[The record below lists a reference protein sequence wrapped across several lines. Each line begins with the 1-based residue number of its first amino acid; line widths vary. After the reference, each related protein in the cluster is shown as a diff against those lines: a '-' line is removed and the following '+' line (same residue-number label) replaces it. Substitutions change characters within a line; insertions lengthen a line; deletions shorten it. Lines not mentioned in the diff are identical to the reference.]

1 MEVSKYL
8 QQNNSERVRDEYDN
22 EKPKEKYISP
32 EKKQKIIDDL
42 RSIQYCN
49 NGISKNNRFF
59 REYTKSTI

>member
-32 EKKQKIIDDL
+32 EKK
-42 RSIQYCN
+42 
-49 NGISKNNRFF
+49 
-59 REYTKSTI
+59 